1 MGWWRR
7 ADNADDDGEQFEADE
22 EEEFKMQESL
32 MTSVMKDFSGR
43 GVNDSDDESY
53 DPNYPNDN
61 EWN

>member
-1 MGWWRR
+1 
-7 ADNADDDGEQFEADE
+7 
-22 EEEFKMQESL
+22 MQESL